1 MSIYLRVRFICGLH
15 MPPCCLFSK
24 HAPGHNRT
32 HTLAYNDTTR
42 TQTNE
47 AHTHK
52 RIVRALTHPAWR
64 TSFDL
69 VIFLSLADNQQA
81 MWLAA
86 SSCVLCHCRCRCW
99 CWYWCWGCANALH
112 VAQLAVCALPTIF
125 VCQVAPIVLAPYFLL
140 SPFFCCLIFI
150 FVLPAIPFLATVRVA
165 AVLVIVVG

>member
-1 MSIYLRVRFICGLH
+1 MWAA
-15 MPPCCLFSK
+15 
-24 HAPGHNRT
+24 HAAMLPVFKARARTQPHT
-32 HTLAYNDTTR
+32 HTHTSIKRHDPHTDKRGT
-42 TQTNE
+42 
-47 AHTHK
+47 HTHK

-86 SSCVLCHCRCRCW
+86 SSCMLCHCRCRC
-99 CWYWCWGCANALH
+99 WCWGCANALH

-140 SPFFCCLIFI
+140 SPFFCF
-150 FVLPAIPFLATVRVA
+150 
-165 AVLVIVVG
+165 AV